1 MEYKINLEEII
12 NSLQN
17 SYIIKLSQS
26 LTIDFKIA
34 MLLFGEQ
41 LLELAAE
48 NAMLD
53 TTVNYEDIPKNS
65 EATLNNDGYYTIIDK
80 QSILDTIK
88 QIE

>member
-1 MEYKINLEEII
+1 MSEKKIKLEEII
-12 NSLQN
+12 NNLQN
-17 SYIIKLSQS
+17 SHIIKSSQS

-48 NAMLD
+48 NAKIHYTYDDLG
-53 TTVNYEDIPKNS
+53 VG
-65 EATLNNDGYYTIIDK
+65 GYQCDK
-80 QSILDTIK
+80 DSILDTIK

>member
-17 SYIIKLSQS
+17 SYMIKSSQS

-48 NAMLD
+48 NAKITKSIEYPLMPSLKGH
-53 TTVNYEDIPKNS
+53 YEGELK
-65 EATLNNDGYYTIIDK
+65 YTIDK
-80 QSILDTIK
+80 LSILDTIK

>member
-17 SYIIKLSQS
+17 SYIIKSSQS